1 MDGNK
6 KTSTGVYSIQDS
18 NEASCSNVSLDTDTQ
33 VLERYALF
41 PVYFKTDMLLNRCD
55 EIVSLLP
62 NMLYDS
68 IKRDWESSVKLRFHH
83 NLLNNDSEKT
93 EVAFIV
99 FLLKFIR

>member
-41 PVYFKTDMLLNRCD
+41 SVYFKTDVLLNRCD
-55 EIVSLLP
+55 EIFSPVP
-62 NMLYDS
+62 NMLYGS
-68 IKRDWESSVKLRFHH
+68 IKRDWESSVKLYFQH
-83 NLLNNDSEKT
+83 NLVNNDSEKT
-93 EVAFIV
+93 E
-99 FLLKFIR
+99 R